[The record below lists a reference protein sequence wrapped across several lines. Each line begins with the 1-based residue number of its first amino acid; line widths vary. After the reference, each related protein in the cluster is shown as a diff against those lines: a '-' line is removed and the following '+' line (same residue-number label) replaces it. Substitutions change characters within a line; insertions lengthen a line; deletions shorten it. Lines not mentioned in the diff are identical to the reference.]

1 MRKLMTKEVTV
12 STIKMARMDIIDGK
26 PVAIELE
33 PVTVLGRIT
42 KEKAQREINKK
53 DQIILKYP
61 FPVTVYEVSTETDV
75 YEMEV
80 EDFIK
85 QAKKRERKEVK

>member
-12 STIKMARMDIIDGK
+12 STIKMARMDIIEGK

-42 KEKAQREINKK
+42 KDKAQREMNKK
-53 DQIILKYP
+53 HQI
-61 FPVTVYEVSTETDV
+61 PVTVYEVSTETDV